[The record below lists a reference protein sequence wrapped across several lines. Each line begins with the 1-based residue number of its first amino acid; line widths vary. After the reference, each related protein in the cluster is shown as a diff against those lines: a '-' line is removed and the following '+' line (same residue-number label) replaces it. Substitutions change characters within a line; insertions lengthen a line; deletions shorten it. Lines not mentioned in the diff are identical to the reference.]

1 MFIQRLLL
9 VKYVHGIKKNQLN
22 GQVYNDS
29 DRGNNKGERRYK
41 ISLCKVCFLARK
53 DKQRDRG
60 PSPFGPFYWPKW
72 RTPTLSYTTA
82 SEISPFL
89 YLKPKKGTPFARSL
103 PMKAIMWST
112 PRDKKRHKWPPEW
125 TLLSNA
131 YTSLC
136 SKTTLPLHGS
146 SKFEWVHFHP
156 VGSQCIKSNLIKILL
171 MKNWKKTLFLS

>member
-1 MFIQRLLL
+1 MVL
-9 VKYVHGIKKNQLN
+9 KKNQLN
-22 GQVYNDS
+22 GQIYNDS

-53 DKQRDRG
+53 DKQRDREPTVSLVLLG
-60 PSPFGPFYWPKW
+60 LSTDRNDALLPFHILQLVKS
-72 RTPTLSYTTA
+72 LL
-82 SEISPFL
+82 FL